1 MISRIWLNSL
11 LLSPTVT
18 IATLVVSLSTVTAEV
33 SVPKQNRP
41 YSIADFS
48 QNNQLQVTSV
58 SQLSDVQATDWA
70 FVALQS
76 LIERYGCIAGYPNG
90 TYRGNRVITRYEFA
104 AGLNACLDRVNELVT
119 TTSADLVTKEDLA
132 TLQKLQEE
140 FVAEL
145 AQLGDAA
152 KQPLRER
159 INVLESSTDEAQK
172 NQFSTTTKL
181 TGEAIFA
188 VSGVFGNDAADRDS
202 NSNNNSDLQNNII
215 FSDRLRLNF
224 DTSFIGK
231 DLLRVRLQA
240 RNGTEFQGSVT
251 GTRMTRL
258 GFDGDEDNKV
268 GLDDLYYYFPIGN
281 KVKVTLVAV
290 EGKLNDFVE
299 TFNPLESSGNG
310 GISRFGRFN
319 PIYRASDGAGLGI
332 NYEFSKSTN
341 LSLAYLASDA
351 KDSADKNGLF
361 NGNYGAL
368 AQFSF
373 KPIKN
378 LDIGLTYV
386 HSYYA
391 GGGNSGVNLTGN
403 TGSANARRPF
413 GNVATS
419 ADSFGLQT
427 SIRINP
433 KFTVSG
439 WVGYSFVESEVSSDR
454 ADILN
459 YAVTLAL
466 RDLGGKG
473 NLAGLVFGIPP
484 KVVESS
490 QVSDPGTSLHIEGFY
505 RLQVT
510 DKISI
515 TPGLFVITNPEH
527 NNNNDSIFVGVIR
540 TTFKF

>member
-18 IATLVVSLSTVTAEV
+18 IATFVVSLSTVIAEV
-33 SVPKQNRP
+33 SVPNQNLTN
-41 YSIADFS
+41 SGADS

-58 SQLSDVQATDWA
+58 SQLSDVQPTDWA

-76 LIERYGCIAGYPNG
+76 LVERYGCIAGYPDG
-90 TYRGNRVITRYEFA
+90 SYRGKRVITRYEFA
-104 AGLNACLDRVNELVT
+104 AGLNACLARINELIT
-119 TTSADLVTKEDLA
+119 TATVALITKEDLT
-132 TLQKLQEE
+132 TLQKLEKE
-140 FVAEL
+140 FATEL
-145 AQLGDAA
+145 VQ
-152 KQPLRER
+152 LRER
-159 INVLESSTDEAQK
+159 INVLESRTSELQT

-181 TGEAIFA
+181 TGEAIFSVA
-188 VSGVFGNDAADRDS
+188 SVFGNDAADRDS
-202 NSNNNSDLQNNII
+202 NPNNNSDLKDNII
-215 FSDRLRLNF
+215 LSNRVRLNF
-224 DTSFIGK
+224 DTSFTGK

-240 RNGTEFQGSVT
+240 RNMTEFQGGVT

-290 EGKLNDFVE
+290 EGKLNDFVN
-299 TFNPLESSGNG
+299 TFNPLESSGSG
-310 GISRFGRFN
+310 SISRFGRFN
-319 PIYRASDGAGLGI
+319 PIYRASDGTGVGI
-332 NYEFSKSTN
+332 NYELSKFTN

-351 KDSADKNGLF
+351 NDSTDKNGLF

-378 LDIGLTYV
+378 LDMGLTYIR
-386 HSYYA
+386 SYYA
-391 GGGNSGVNLTGN
+391 GGGSSGVNLTGN

-419 ADSFGLQT
+419 ADSFGLQI
-427 SIRINP
+427 SGRINP
-433 KFTVSG
+433 KLTVSG
-439 WVGYSFVESEVSSDR
+439 WVGYSFVESEVSNDR
-454 ADILN
+454 ADIFN

-473 NLAGLVFGIPP
+473 NLAGIVIGMPP
-484 KVVESS
+484 KVIESS
-490 QVSDPGTSLHIEGFY
+490 QVSDRGTSLHIEGFY
-505 RLQVT
+505 RLQVA
-510 DKISI
+510 DNMSI